1 MRLLT
6 LKMQIVPGA
15 WNPRPCRISA
25 LSASDRGDTQVTEEA
40 GKNTLR
46 HLAKRIAPRA
56 ALPQAARR
64 SPEHRQDC
72 PCHSNLRACGSGGP
86 LRECIPMGTTKLP
99 ELPTLIPD
107 LKRDPRKT
115 GILPSQEIQ
124 ELIQNRKILSPD
136 AIEASQIQPASM
148 DLRLGKIGYR
158 VQASFLPSRASTIKK
173 KIEDLKLAEIDL
185 TRPTLLERG
194 AVVVIPVVEQLAL
207 PYDIGGAANP
217 KSTTGR
223 LDIFTRLVT
232 EGGEG
237 FEAHELQFEQV
248 PKGYRGELYVE
259 IVSRTFPII
268 LSAGA
273 KLNQLR
279 FVRGKPPAATDNAL
293 GRVAEGLVYFE
304 DGNAPAKP
312 VLDAGLLMS
321 IDLQGSGPGSVVAYR
336 AKRNSPAVDLSKAGA
351 HDTAQFWEAI
361 TAPASRRLV
370 LDPSDFYI
378 LASRERI
385 SVPSNWA
392 AEMTQF
398 DPSIGEFSVH
408 YAGFFDPGFGYGL
421 NGEIKGTKAVLEVRA
436 HEVPILLEDSQ
447 VVGRLMYHQMASV
460 PDKLYGQSIGSSY
473 QQQGL
478 ALSKQFRSA
487 PAAAKPA
494 AQR

>member
-1 MRLLT
+1 MR
-6 LKMQIVPGA
+6 G
-15 WNPRPCRISA
+15 
-25 LSASDRGDTQVTEEA
+25 
-40 GKNTLR
+40 
-46 HLAKRIAPRA
+46 
-56 ALPQAARR
+56 
-64 SPEHRQDC
+64 
-72 PCHSNLRACGSGGP
+72 
-86 LRECIPMGTTKLP
+86 MGTAKGFDSP
-99 ELPTLIPD
+99 ALIPD
-107 LKRDPRKT
+107 VRRDARKT

-124 ELIQNRKILSPD
+124 ELINNRNILSMD
-136 AIEASQIQPASM
+136 AIEAGQIQPASM

-158 VQASFLPSRASTIKK
+158 VQASFLPSRASTISK
-173 KIEDLKLAEIDL
+173 KINDLKLAEIDL

-207 PYDIGGAANP
+207 PYDISGAANP

-248 PKGYRGELYVE
+248 PKGYKGQLYVE

-268 LSAGA
+268 LQAGT
-273 KLNQLR
+273 KLTQLR
-279 FVRGKPPAATDNAL
+279 FVRGKPPAASDNAL
-293 GRVAEGLVYFE
+293 ERLEEGLVFYE
-304 DGNAPAKP
+304 DAEAPAKAI
-312 VLDAGLLMS
+312 LDAGLLMS
-321 IDLQGSGPGSVVAYR
+321 IDLQGNGPGSVVAYK
-336 AKRNSPAVDLSKAGA
+336 AKRNCPAVDLSKAGA
-351 HDTAQFWEAI
+351 HPAEEFWEAI

-408 YAGFFDPGFGYGL
+408 YAGFFDPGFGYGS

-447 VVGRLMYHQMASV
+447 VVGRLMYHKMASV
-460 PDKLYGQSIGSSY
+460 PDKLYGQAIGSSY

-478 ALSKQFRSA
+478 ALSKQFRVAQA
-487 PAAAKPA
+487 PAAAQSA
-494 AQR
+494 RR